1 MRDIYKG
8 AKKVIMWLGE
18 PKFNKPSTEGKQS
31 KDTTPEGAAI
41 EDNGAIDFLQRF
53 EQWRLSCLDR
63 ATAACPIR

>member
-31 KDTTPEGAAI
+31 KDTSPEGAAI
-41 EDNGAIDFLQRF
+41 EDKVQ
-53 EQWRLSCLDR
+53 
-63 ATAACPIR
+63 